1 MTKGEG
7 VVLTALSLFSGIGGL
22 DIAAHAAGIE
32 TVGFCEIEPFAVKV
46 LERRFPGIE
55 NHGDITRF
63 TNRRLRELGGSPFL
77 RFKCPADYDG
87 TIDVVHGG
95 FPCQDLSVAGKQKG
109 LSGERSGL
117 WFEMLR
123 VISELRPAYVVAENV
138 RGAVNLALPAV
149 ASGLEGEGYEVWSFV
164 VPASAFGAPHRRE
177 RLFVLGVRRDVAD
190 AFAERLQRGEWR
202 GAFLEQGAPA
212 LEPASE
218 CGEGGL
224 WPTPSVHGNYNRRGL
239 SANSGDGLATAV
251 KMWPTAQAREWK
263 GSSGRSLKGK
273 EIDLPTA
280 IKTASIKT
288 SDQLNPAW
296 VEILM
301 GFPLGWTDPDCDEPE
316 PWPGWPA
323 MMGENI
329 LWATP
334 NCMDTLPSRSYEAMK
349 KQALNGARKNRSRP
363 GNLREQIDPEM
374 CKAYEDASHEN
385 GGNVKAIEVHRQYLY
400 EPPRTCTKLP
410 NRAARLKCLG
420 NAVVPQ
426 QAYPFFKAIMEIE
439 RRTTN
444 EDVKPV

>member
-1 MTKGEG
+1 MR
-7 VVLTALSLFSGIGGL
+7 ALSLFSGIGGL

>member
-1 MTKGEG
+1 
-7 VVLTALSLFSGIGGL
+7 VRALSLFSGIGGL

-426 QAYPFFKAIMEIE
+426 QAYPFFKTIMEIE